1 MFPRQAIKYFMPAKI
16 AKVNGQQT
24 TDNGFF
30 ELWDSGILRSFDWE
44 LGVGS
49 GDGNWERG
57 REFLYIKFYNH
68 CRTILRNKSSELKVS
83 ASTTKIFSQ
92 RQNMFLTNQLGFK
105 ESVFCKLIVF
115 KVSITLYTIFSISKL
130 FALSA

>member
-1 MFPRQAIKYFMPAKI
+1 MLCLVSSYSAPMFPRQAIKYFMPAKI

-30 ELWDSGILRSFDWE
+30 ELWNSGILRSFDWE
-44 LGVGS
+44 
-49 GDGNWERG
+49 RG
-57 REFLYIKFYNH
+57 REREFLYIKFYNH

-105 ESVFCKLIVF
+105 ESVFCKPFSDQRKI
-115 KVSITLYTIFSISKL
+115 SIPLYLSLSGIS
-130 FALSA
+130 